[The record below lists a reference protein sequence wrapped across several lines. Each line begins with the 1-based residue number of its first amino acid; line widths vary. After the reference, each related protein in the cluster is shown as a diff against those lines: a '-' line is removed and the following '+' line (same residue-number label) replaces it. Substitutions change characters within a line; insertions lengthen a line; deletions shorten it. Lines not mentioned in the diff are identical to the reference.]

1 MRADR
6 LLGIMMLLQNRGKMV
21 TAVLARELGVSR
33 RTILRDID
41 ALSIA
46 GIPIWA
52 EGAMAAASALTRI
65 TGQP

>member
-6 LLGIMMLLQNRGKMV
+6 LLSMLILLQAHGNM
-21 TAVLARELGVSR
+21 TAQALAEKLEVSR

-46 GIPIWA
+46 GI
-52 EGAMAAASALTRI
+52 SHYC
-65 TGQP
+65 